1 MSATQKIIAGQS
13 FMIGCCVFYLL
24 WWRLSYRP
32 DVSVNRV
39 SGINGLLFALTVLCG
54 LAGVI
59 LSLSGSGAL
68 PAVHPRRLKTA
79 QILIGGVIAYVIL
92 LGLTSSLFHRP
103 VTTELFLITAWTMME
118 VSLLNALEGA
128 SVITSGRCTAGFCI
142 IAAAAAVSLVLYV
155 LYYRMAPMRAFYAA
169 MVPLITEGIS
179 MGVVLALMLCP

>member
-1 MSATQKIIAGQS
+1 MSATQKIVAGQS

-24 WWRLSYRP
+24 WWRLSYHP
-32 DVSVNRV
+32 GVAVSRV
-39 SGINGLLFALTVLCG
+39 SGINGLLFAFTVFFG
-54 LAGVI
+54 IAGVV

-79 QILIGGVIAYVIL
+79 QVLIGGVIAYIVL
-92 LGLTSSLFHRP
+92 LGITTARFHRP
-103 VTTELFLITAWTMME
+103 VTTELFLITAWAMME
-118 VSLLNALEGA
+118 GSVLNALEGA
-128 SVITSGRCTAGFCI
+128 AVIIPGRCTAGFFI

-179 MGVVLALMLCP
+179 MGAVLALLLCP